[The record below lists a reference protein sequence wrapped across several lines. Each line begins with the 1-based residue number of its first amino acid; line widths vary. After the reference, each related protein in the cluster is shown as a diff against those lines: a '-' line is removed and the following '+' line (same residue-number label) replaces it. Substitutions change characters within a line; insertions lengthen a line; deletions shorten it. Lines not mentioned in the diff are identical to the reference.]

1 MDNSGT
7 EKEPE
12 LKINN
17 FGSITLVY
25 FIGTFFNNG
34 IGYLR
39 LK

>member
-25 FIGTFFNNG
+25 FIGTFLIIG
-34 IGYLR
+34 IGYLG